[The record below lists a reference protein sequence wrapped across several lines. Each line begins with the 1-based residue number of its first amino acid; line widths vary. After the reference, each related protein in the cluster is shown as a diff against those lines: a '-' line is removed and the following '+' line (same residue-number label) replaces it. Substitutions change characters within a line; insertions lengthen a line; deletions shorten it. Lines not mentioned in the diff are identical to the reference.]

1 MAIHYE
7 NIEEKIMGETKQDRY
22 ERICNELSDII
33 IVIEPKSREIIWV
46 NSAVKHILGYEKN
59 DLTGKNYSSL
69 LPDEGSHIKDLDKIN
84 IYDAVIEEQEFVRSD
99 GSICAM
105 DVTAGMINW
114 TDEQIAIVI
123 TLRDI
128 TERKSMREELE
139 KTRKEFIAILTHDL
153 KNPLG
158 AIMNFTNFLE
168 GDLEEEEKREC
179 MNMIRYSGN
188 IMLNLINN
196 IVASSR
202 LETGKMTYNFEK
214 FILED
219 LLTELKKT
227 FMPAAVEKDIT
238 LNFTCQKGTL
248 IYGDKEKIRQIFQNF
263 ITNAL
268 RYTRKGYITIVA
280 YSKGERVDF
289 EVSDT
294 GCGIAGH
301 EQEKLFQ
308 KFTQVTGEKTG
319 TGLGLYIIKQYLE
332 GHGSDIR
339 LESKTGKGTKF
350 FFTLPEG

>member
-1 MAIHYE
+1 
-7 NIEEKIMGETKQDRY
+7 MGETKQDRY
-22 ERICNELSDII
+22 ERICNELSDVII
-33 IVIEPKSREIIWV
+33 IIEPKTREIIWA
-46 NSAVKHILGYEKN
+46 NSAVKHVLGYE

-69 LPDEGSHIKDLDKIN
+69 LPPENTKDIDKIN
-84 IYDAVIEEQEFVRSD
+84 IYDSVIEEQKFLRSD
-99 GSICAM
+99 GSVCSM

-114 TDEQIAIVI
+114 TDDSIVILI

-128 TERKSMREELE
+128 TERKLMREEIE
-139 KTRKEFIAILTHDL
+139 RTRKEFISILAHDL

-179 MNMIRYSGN
+179 INMIRYSGN

-202 LETGKMTYNFEK
+202 LETGKMIYNFEK
-214 FILED
+214 FLLED
-219 LLTELKKT
+219 LLVELKKT

-268 RYTRKGYITIVA
+268 RYTKKGFINIVA
-280 YSKGERVDF
+280 YNKGERVDF

-301 EQEKLFQ
+301 EQGKLFQ

-339 LESKTGKGTKF
+339 LVSKTGEGTKF

>member
-1 MAIHYE
+1 
-7 NIEEKIMGETKQDRY
+7 MGETKQDRY

-128 TERKSMREELE
+128 TERKLMREELE

-158 AIMNFTNFLE
+158 AIMNFIELLE
-168 GDLEEEEKREC
+168 GDLQEKDKCEC
-179 MNMIRYSGN
+179 INMIRYSGD

-196 IVASSR
+196 IVGSSR
-202 LETGKMTYNFEK
+202 IESGKMTYNFHD
-214 FILED
+214 FLLED
-219 LLTELKKT
+219 LLQEMRKT
-227 FMPAAVEKDIT
+227 FMPAAAEKEIT
-238 LNFTCQKGTL
+238 LNFTCKKGTV
-248 IYGDKEKIRQIFQNF
+248 IYGDREKIRQIFQNF
-263 ITNAL
+263 ISNAL
-268 RYTRKGYITIVA
+268 RYTKKGFINII
-280 YSKGERVDF
+280 SSHKGDRVNL

-294 GCGIAGH
+294 GCG
-301 EQEKLFQ
+301 
-308 KFTQVTGEKTG
+308 
-319 TGLGLYIIKQYLE
+319 
-332 GHGSDIR
+332 
-339 LESKTGKGTKF
+339 
-350 FFTLPEG
+350 